1 MQGPKMWKKL
11 SSRTLFKNARINVQ
25 EDTVLLPD
33 GKKASYVFTPSVHDC
48 VIAIAIRDGK
58 LLLQRE
64 LSYPTGEILW
74 QLPGGSLH
82 KGESPINGALR
93 ELSEES
99 GFSAR
104 KTTLLGY
111 FYTQNRKSN
120 KKQFV
125 ILCDDLFEKKS
136 ASDPD
141 EFIETHFIPIDDVKS
156 MISTNEIKNIN
167 LLAAFSMW
175 LHRSTEIKGS

>member
-1 MQGPKMWKKL
+1 MHDPKMWKKL
-11 SSRTLFKNARINVQ
+11 SSRTLFKHSHITVQ
-25 EDTVLLPD
+25 EDIVLLPD
-33 GKKASYVFTPSVHDC
+33 GNKTSYVFTPSTHDS
-48 VIAIAIRDGK
+48 VIAIAVADNT

-64 LSYPTGEILW
+64 LSYPTGEVLW

-82 KGESPINGALR
+82 KGESPIQGALR

-111 FYTQNRKSN
+111 FYAQNRKSN
-120 KKQFV
+120 KKQYV
-125 ILCDDLFEKKS
+125 VLCDDLYEKKS
-136 ASDPD
+136 AADPD
-141 EFIETHFIPIDDVKS
+141 EFIETQFVPIPIVKR

-167 LLAAFSMW
+167 LLAALNVW
-175 LHRSTEIKGS
+175 LHQPTEIKGQ